1 MRFKITCC
9 KDCSERHLA
18 CHGTCPKY
26 LKEKEVNYQESQ
38 KIYEARKDA
47 KMKDDAHYQAV
58 SHTKRRI
65 GMK

>member
-26 LKEKEVNYQESQ
+26 LKEKEVNQQESQ